1 MSPGDKP
8 MSLDKYHDKRTFEAT
23 PEPIGDDKASAGVN
37 SSAEGSRIFVV
48 QKHAARSLHYDFRL
62 EVGGVLA
69 SWAVPKG
76 PSLDPKDKRLAVHV
90 EDHPLEYASFAGV
103 IPEGQ
108 YGAGTVEIWDSG
120 TYEPLGDFDAALA
133 DRKALKFVLHGE
145 RLRGGFTLVPMK
157 ARGNERGDNWLL
169 IKERGDP
176 AVPVELQLATLA
188 AEAPSGP
195 EWIHEIKYDGY
206 RLQAIKNGDAV
217 TMLTRNNLDWTAKFP
232 RIASAIAKLPAHT
245 AVLDGEAV
253 VFDSR
258 GISAFAALQQ
268 ALGEGDSAAI
278 VYVAFE
284 LLFLDGRDIRDLPL
298 RQRKELLQ
306 ELFGATGTGGGL
318 LLAEHVESPG
328 PHFYREACALSLE
341 GIVSKRADRPHTPG
355 RSRDW
360 LKVKCSMQERFII
373 GGYTMPAGSRTGF
386 GALLLGE
393 TEPGETGKLHF
404 AGRVGTG
411 FSESDLR
418 DLRARL
424 DALATD
430 TSPFAE
436 PLGKRMPP
444 VQWVRPELVAEVKFA
459 EWTAEGHLRHPSFVR
474 LVEPAKRPRVTNPDK
489 VLWAP
494 ADRALA
500 PVTKADLLG
509 YYEQVSSHLLPEL
522 IGRPLTLVRC
532 PHGLLG
538 SCFYQKHP
546 HPRGFPDSVR
556 KIDVLEHGERR
567 VYMHVDSLE
576 GLLALAQLGVIEFHT
591 WNSTAENLTNPDR
604 VIFDLDPGPG
614 VSWQSVCEAAWE
626 MREALNL
633 LGLPAFPK
641 TTGGRGLH
649 LVVPIVPAFD
659 YGAIREFAKAFAK
672 QFATDFPNR
681 FTEKTAKR
689 ERDGRILIDYLRNA
703 SGATAVATYS
713 ARARPGLPVS
723 VKIAWEEVS
732 PELDPAAF
740 DIRTTRSRLD
750 QQGKDPWEGYAPSNK
765 LADLLGGGLG
775 QILTDHQP

>member
-1 MSPGDKP
+1 MP
-8 MSLDKYHDKRTFEAT
+8 LDKYHDKRTFDAT
-23 PEPIGDDKASAGVN
+23 PEPIGNDKASAGVK
-37 SSAEGSRIFVV
+37 SSAEGPRIFVV

-76 PSLDPKDKRLAVHV
+76 PSLDPKDKRLAIHV

-133 DRKALKFVLHGE
+133 GREAIKFVLHGQ
-145 RLRGGFTLVPMK
+145 RLRGGFTLVPLK

-176 AVPVELQLATLA
+176 VVPVEFQLATLA
-188 AEAPSGP
+188 AEAPFGP

-217 TMLTRNNLDWTAKFP
+217 TMLTRNNLDWTARFP
-232 RIASAIAKLPAHT
+232 QIASAIAKLPAHT
-245 AVLDGEAV
+245 AVFDGEAV

-268 ALGEGDSAAI
+268 ALSDGDSAAI
-278 VYVAFE
+278 VYVVFD
-284 LLFLDGRDIRDLPL
+284 LLFLDGRDMRGLPL
-298 RQRKELLQ
+298 RQRKELLR
-306 ELFGATGTGGGL
+306 ELFGATDTGGGL
-318 LLAEHVESPG
+318 LLAEHVESQG

-341 GIVSKRADRPHTPG
+341 GIVSKRTDRSHAPG

-360 LKVKCSMQERFII
+360 LKVKCSMRERFII
-373 GGYTMPAGSRTGF
+373 GGYTMPTGSRTGF

-393 TEPGETGKLHF
+393 TEPGETGKLQF

-430 TSPFAE
+430 ASPFAE
-436 PLGKRMPP
+436 PLSKRMPP
-444 VQWVRPELVAEVKFA
+444 VRWVRPELVAEVKFA

-474 LVEPAKRPRVTNPDK
+474 LAETAKRLRVTNPGK

-494 ADRALA
+494 ADRTLP
-500 PVTKADLLG
+500 PVTKADLID
-509 YYEQVSSHLLPEL
+509 YYEQVSPHLLPEL
-522 IGRPLTLVRC
+522 IDRPLTLVRC

-556 KIDVLEHGERR
+556 KIGVLEHGEQR
-567 VYMHVDSLE
+567 VYMHIDSPE

-591 WNSTAENLTNPDR
+591 WNSTAENLANPDR
-604 VIFDLDPGPG
+604 VIFDLDPGPE

-626 MREALNL
+626 MREALHL
-633 LGLPAFPK
+633 LGLPSFPK

-649 LVVPIVPAFD
+649 LVVPIAPTFD
-659 YGAIREFAKAFAK
+659 YGAIRAFAKAFAK

-681 FTEKTAKR
+681 FTERTAKR

-703 SGATAVATYS
+703 SGATAIATYS

-732 PELDPAAF
+732 AELDPAAF
-740 DIRTTRSRLD
+740 DIRSTPSRLNR
-750 QQGKDPWEGYAPSNK
+750 QGKDPWEGYAPSSK
-765 LADLLGGGLG
+765 LTDLLGGGLG
-775 QILTDHQP
+775 QIPTDHQP